1 MDSAVVICEAMDP
14 DADTL
19 VYDWLTSGSVR
30 LQTPLG
36 RDVEETNTYPNFQ
49 VVYPDTTAI
58 HNPIDT
64 AWVQCSAR
72 DRRGKSATM
81 LVYLTIHK

>member
-19 VYDWLTSGSVR
+19 VYDWLTSGRV
-30 LQTPLG
+30 LLHTVLG
-36 RDVEETNTYPNFQ
+36 PYVEETNTYANFQ
-49 VVYPDTTAI
+49 VVYPDTVTLV
-58 HNPIDT
+58 HPVDT